1 MNAIF
6 KYSVIA
12 EYSTKDLNG
21 GHDNINFSLLDIYL
35 DKKEPPVKIRLLD
48 IFKDHHIVAK
58 PSTTVVGYDEWRL
71 PNALWVKFCNSHGK
85 YRPKLNE
92 YFHMYQ
98 SQLNFALF
106 CTTRALGISL
116 QHFNHSN
123 LLVPS
128 V

>member
-58 PSTTVVGYDEWRL
+58 WRL

-123 LLVPS
+123 LLVRS